1 MDAEHTNQMK
11 QNQPNARCTKLQN
24 KMWNEDGLCEAVVNE
39 AHGKQKYFSRYFILC
54 CVFVCV
60 FFPIVD
66 CLHIV
71 LLLSRFK
78 SLFGGSLLVAK
89 VFHAVLAF
97 FPLLFFPIFSPVS
110 FFRFQLIRVE
120 ICVLRKINYFR

>member
-1 MDAEHTNQMK
+1 MDCVKQSWMEHT
-11 QNQPNARCTKLQN
+11 AN
-24 KMWNEDGLCEAVVNE
+24 KNIFLATLFYV
-39 AHGKQKYFSRYFILC
+39 
-54 CVFVCV
+54 VCV